1 MGWNIRFFSLIDDF
15 SKAFQTAIEE
25 APEQFA
31 NDEERDQASIAHEA
45 ALDIIHGDVFGEG
58 AEQIEISMSGVSHDP
73 DTGVMPTINLMVR
86 VTKFADEPVEP
97 ETAQA

>member
-1 MGWNIRFFSLIDDF
+1 MGWHIRFFCPKDDF

-45 ALDIIHGDVFGEG
+45 ALDMIHGDVFGEG
-58 AEQIEISMSGVSHDP
+58 AEQVEVAMSGVAYDP
-73 DTGVMPTINLMVR
+73 DTAVMPTINLMVR
-86 VTKFADEPVEP
+86 VTKFADELEK
-97 ETAQA
+97 QA